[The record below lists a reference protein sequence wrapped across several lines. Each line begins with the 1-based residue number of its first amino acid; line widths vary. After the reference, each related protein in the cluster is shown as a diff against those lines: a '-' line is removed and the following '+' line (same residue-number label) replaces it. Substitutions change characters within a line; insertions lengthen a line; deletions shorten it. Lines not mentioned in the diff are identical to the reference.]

1 MCRAPGQARMRVSS
15 MPFSLASGGSDWTKK
30 DALPTTFP
38 LEQDLKEQS
47 C

>member
-1 MCRAPGQARMRVSS
+1 MQGTGSGTMRVSS
-15 MPFSLASGGSDWTKK
+15 MPCSLASGGSDWTEK
-30 DALPTTFP
+30 DTLPTFP